1 MSNASSAVAVPALM
15 IFLFSNLELTFDLDR
30 QPMENMKLDIV
41 DVRCDLSQSDVKI
54 MCLSPTSTSIAV
66 RDESCGCW
74 INAILFNYRYIV
86 CK

>member
-1 MSNASSAVAVPALM
+1 
-15 IFLFSNLELTFDLDR
+15 
-30 QPMENMKLDIV
+30 MENVKLGIV

-66 RDESCGCW
+66 RDGSCGCW
-74 INAILFNYRYIV
+74 INAILFNNLYIV